1 MMNLNEVRHLVEEWA
16 RQVGDI
22 QLRYFRS
29 ADLEIATKYNDF
41 DVVTRADKE
50 SEALIISKINET
62 FPDHDILAE
71 ESGEYSRRSSWKWVI
86 DPLDGTTNFSQGLPL
101 FCVSIAL
108 EHDGE
113 PVVGVVYAPYLNEM
127 FSAVKGTGATLNGC
141 PIHCSKKTSLNMA
154 VVSTGLPVDKK
165 ENRDNNLSAISKVG
179 VEVRGLRRLG
189 SAAIDLC
196 YTAAGLLDGYW
207 ELALHRWD
215 ISAGSLIASEA
226 GATVGYF
233 RPDRPY
239 SILAAT
245 PALYPELLALI
256 CERN

>member
-1 MMNLNEVRHLVEEWA
+1 MNLNEVRHIVEEWA
-16 RQVGDI
+16 RQVGEI

-29 ADLEIATKYNDF
+29 ADLEISTKYNDF

-71 ESGEYSRRSSWKWVI
+71 ESGEYSRRSSWRWVI
-86 DPLDGTTNFSQGLPL
+86 DPLDGTTNYSQGLPL

-127 FSAVKGTGATLNGC
+127 FSAVKGAGATLNGC

-196 YTAAGLLDGYW
+196 YTAAGILDGYW

>member
-1 MMNLNEVRHLVEEWA
+1 MNLNEVRHIVEEWA
-16 RQVGDI
+16 RQVGEI

-29 ADLEIATKYNDF
+29 ADLEISTKYNDF

-50 SEALIISKINET
+50 SEALIISRINET

-71 ESGEYSRRSSWKWVI
+71 ESGEYSRRSSWRWVV

-127 FSAVKGTGATLNGC
+127 FSAVKGAGATLNGC
-141 PIHCSKKTSLNMA
+141 PIHCSKKTSLNMS

-256 CERN
+256 SEHD

>member
-1 MMNLNEVRHLVEEWA
+1 MMNLNEVRHLVEGWA
-16 RQVGDI
+16 RQVGEI

-29 ADLEIATKYNDF
+29 ADLEISTKYNDF

-50 SEALIISKINET
+50 SEALIIHKINET

-71 ESGEYSRRSSWKWVI
+71 ESGEYSRRSSWRWVI

-113 PVVGVVYAPYLNEM
+113 PIVGVVYAPYLNEM
-127 FSAVKGTGATLNGC
+127 FSAVKGAGATLNGC

-196 YTAAGLLDGYW
+196 YTGAGLLDGYW

-256 CERN
+256 TERN

>member
-1 MMNLNEVRHLVEEWA
+1 MNLNEVRQLVEEWA
-16 RQVGDI
+16 RQVGEI

-71 ESGEYSRRSSWKWVI
+71 ESGEYSRRSSWRWVI

-127 FSAVKGTGATLNGC
+127 FSAVKGAGATLNGC

-165 ENRDNNLSAISKVG
+165 ENRDNNLPAISKVG

-196 YTAAGLLDGYW
+196 YTAAGFLDGYW

-256 CERN
+256 SERN

>member
-1 MMNLNEVRHLVEEWA
+1 MNLNEVRLLVEGWA
-16 RQVGDI
+16 RQVGEI

-29 ADLEIATKYNDF
+29 ADLEISTKYNDF

-71 ESGEYSRRSSWKWVI
+71 ESGEYSRRSSWRWVI

-113 PVVGVVYAPYLNEM
+113 PVVGVVYAPYLNEI
-127 FSAVKGTGATLNGC
+127 FSAVKGAGATLNGC

-256 CERN
+256 SERN

>member
-1 MMNLNEVRHLVEEWA
+1 MNLNEVRLLVEGWA
-16 RQVGDI
+16 RQVGEI

-29 ADLEIATKYNDF
+29 DDLEIATKYNDF

-71 ESGEYSRRSSWKWVI
+71 ESGEYSRRSSWRWVV

-127 FSAVKGTGATLNGC
+127 FSAVKGAGATLNGC

-196 YTAAGLLDGYW
+196 YTGAGLLDGYW

-256 CERN
+256 SERN

>member
-1 MMNLNEVRHLVEEWA
+1 MNLNEVRQLVEEWA
-16 RQVGDI
+16 RQVGEI

-29 ADLEIATKYNDF
+29 ADLEISTKYNDF

-71 ESGEYSRRSSWKWVI
+71 ESGEYSRRSSWRWVI

-127 FSAVKGTGATLNGC
+127 FSAVKGAGATLNGC

-196 YTAAGLLDGYW
+196 YTGAGLLDGYW

-256 CERN
+256 SERN

>member
-1 MMNLNEVRHLVEEWA
+1 MNLNEVRHIVEEWA
-16 RQVGDI
+16 RQVGEI

-29 ADLEIATKYNDF
+29 ADLEISTKYNDF

-50 SEALIISKINET
+50 SEALIISRINET

-71 ESGEYSRRSSWKWVI
+71 ESGEYSRRSSWRWIV

-127 FSAVKGTGATLNGC
+127 FSAVKDAGATLNGC

-196 YTAAGLLDGYW
+196 YTAAGILDGYW

-233 RPDRPY
+233 RPYRPY

-256 CERN
+256 SERN

>member
-1 MMNLNEVRHLVEEWA
+1 MNLNEVRLLVEGWA
-16 RQVGDI
+16 RQVGEN

-29 ADLEIATKYNDF
+29 DDLEISTKYNDF

-71 ESGEYSRRSSWKWVI
+71 ESGEYSRRSSWRWVI

-127 FSAVKGTGATLNGC
+127 FSAVKGAGATLNGC

-196 YTAAGLLDGYW
+196 YTAAGILDGYW

-256 CERN
+256 SERN

>member
-1 MMNLNEVRHLVEEWA
+1 MNLNEVRQLVEEWA
-16 RQVGDI
+16 RQVGEI

-29 ADLEIATKYNDF
+29 ADLEISTKYNDF

-71 ESGEYSRRSSWKWVI
+71 ESGEYSRRSSWRWVI

-127 FSAVKGTGATLNGC
+127 FSAVKGAGATLNGC

-196 YTAAGLLDGYW
+196 YTGAGLLDGYW

-256 CERN
+256 TERN

>member
-1 MMNLNEVRHLVEEWA
+1 MNLNEVRLLVEGWA
-16 RQVGDI
+16 RQVGEI

-29 ADLEIATKYNDF
+29 ADLEISTKYNDF

-71 ESGEYSRRSSWKWVI
+71 ESGEYSRRSSWRWVI

-127 FSAVKGTGATLNGC
+127 FSAVKGAGATLNGC

-196 YTAAGLLDGYW
+196 YTAAGILDGYW

-256 CERN
+256 SERN